1 MKKNFVLK
9 IPVLLMLIFSSLYA
23 VDYTETRIWAND
35 AAGSDYFGH
44 AVAGDN
50 YRVVVGA
57 WGEDD
62 QGNST
67 GAVYLYE
74 KDGNLWEQTNRFKP
88 GDGNGYEAFGKAVDI
103 ESNTIIVG
111 APDDI
116 DPTTS
121 GAAYVYEYISGGW
134 EPTKLTPPDGANGD
148 SFGSSVS
155 VSGEYIAIGASKH
168 DLPDFKGA
176 GVVYIYKKGVSS
188 WDHEATI
195 SLTGVGAGPY
205 ADDNFGSC
213 VSLDGNR
220 IAIGAHKRNGP
231 ENTVQDVGA
240 VFIFVREGTT
250 WSLEKRLD
258 PPQAVANA
266 WFGKSVA
273 LDGDDIA
280 VGSPTNSATTAGD
293 VYAFSYNGTNWVL
306 DATLVPGDLTGDN
319 WWGSS
324 VALYNNTLVGGQY
337 LDGDHGA
344 VYVYQKSGEVW
355 GAPQK
360 ITPVEAQAAGDDK
373 FGYAV
378 ALNGADV
385 IVGAEDGFAKEG
397 GASVNL
403 AGAAYIYTAP
413 QTLEPLAADFQAS
426 VTSGNL
432 PLTVNFTDL
441 STGSPTTWKWN
452 FGDSTTSEVQSPSHI
467 YNKPGI
473 FNVTLQISDG
483 TATNSITKT
492 GYISV
497 HVTQPGNNVW
507 TSYSNALMFGQPNQF
522 AVRSMCYDPFTDHL
536 LVGTTGGV
544 AEFSGVYWSSYAV
557 SEDIDHQE
565 VLAVAVDSSGNKWFG
580 LENGV
585 QVYRESDSTFYNPTG
600 GQVNDIFVQSNG
612 SIWLA
617 TSTGLATF
625 DGATWTVYTAEN
637 SDLPGNNLTRITMDP
652 SHTTFIVSSQD
663 GGIYVFEKGV
673 WQVYDTEDGLTDN
686 TVYDVVL
693 DWNYNAW
700 IAPET
705 GSIVRLN
712 RDDVTTYE
720 PMGDNE
726 SERQYTSVG
735 VDSLGNVWA
744 SSANAGVARFDGVA
758 WTHYDEEGSDLSSDL
773 VRCKDIL
780 VDPNGVVWFGT
791 EDAGVC
797 RFGPTVAPAI
807 DFYADV
813 ITGFAPLTVNF
824 FGVAAGGTPT
834 YWLWDF
840 DNDGETDIL
849 NDQNPSW
856 TFDVPGY
863 YSVKLFAPMGD
874 ENYQEIKTNYIHVL
888 ESIQNS
894 ASLSGKVTDAT
905 TGYPVAGATVTL
917 GDSTKITDSE
927 GNYAFINMPI
937 SDLVADFTGLPRSGE
952 APLTVQFTDLSA
964 QGRLYLTAAKT
975 GYINYSTFVTL
986 PQGNTTM
993 DISLS
998 PTIAEGGMRV
1008 VLNWGQTPYDLDIY
1022 LKTPEIE
1029 GSFYQVYYSNKG
1041 SATIAPYANLDVDD
1055 RSGYGPETITIH
1067 DLFSGVYRCYIHN
1080 YSGTP
1085 ALTQSAGVV
1094 QIYNDTGLL
1103 ETVNVPLSGEG
1114 RYWYIGDIDGATGN
1128 VTIYNTIQ
1136 ESAPGSSASSPLT
1149 LPAKEPLDRIDASPV
1164 AVTTWAWDFDNDGDV
1179 DATTQNPQ
1187 YTYTEPGV
1195 YSVKLTVSDGEQ
1207 QDTKT
1212 RTEYITVGTGQTFGS
1227 LSGKVTNA
1235 ITGIGIEGAIVT
1247 VAGYADTT
1255 DEAGNYSFTHI
1266 PSGLLNVDFSGDP
1279 RSGNTPLTV
1288 QFTDLSTSALQLVSA
1303 SAEGYYS
1310 YSQYVMVLYAGS
1322 TLNISLSPVLDEGNM
1337 RVVLTWN
1344 TTPADMDIHLYTPA
1358 IGGKTYQVYYSNKGD
1373 SDDAPYAVLDIDDRN
1388 GTGPETITIY
1398 ELQEGTYKCYV
1409 HNYSGTPGITASSGL
1424 VQIFN
1429 TSGLVEAINVPTT
1442 GEGQYWYVCDINGAT
1457 GAVTVVNTLQTSM
1470 GSSLSSNKLAAKSYL
1485 PEEMTDGFAEASET
1499 ITTWAWDFNNDGT
1512 VDATTKNPQYTYT
1525 SAGVYDVKLT
1535 VSDGTQTRSLVKQE
1549 YITVNTEEYFG
1560 DLSGKVTNAITG
1572 IGIEGAIV
1580 TVAGYADTTDEAG
1593 NYSFTHIP
1601 SGLLN
1606 VDFSGDPRSGNTP
1619 LTVQFTDLSTSALQL
1634 VSASAEGYYSYSQY
1648 VMVLYAGS
1656 TLNISLSPVLDEGNM
1671 RVVLTWN
1678 TTPADM
1684 DIHLYTPAIGG
1695 KTYQVYY
1702 SNKGDSDDAPYAV
1715 LDIDDRNGT
1724 GPETITIYELQEGTY
1739 KCYVHNYS
1747 GTPGITASSGL
1758 VQIFNTSG
1766 LVEAINVPTTGEG
1779 QYWYVCDING
1789 ATGAV
1794 TVVNTLQTSMGSSL
1808 SSNKLAAK
1816 SYLPEEMT
1824 DGFAEASET
1833 ITTWAW
1839 DFNND
1844 GTVDATTKNPQY
1856 TYTSAGVYDVKL
1868 TVSDGTQTR
1877 SLVKQEY
1884 ITVTEEDTVEYG
1896 NLSGQ
1901 VVNAITGVGIEG
1913 AIVTIAG
1920 YTTTTN
1926 SSGYYVFEHI
1936 PVGTLTANFAASPV
1950 SGYAPLT
1957 VYFADYSSAG
1967 AQLINVSATG
1977 YYGYNRYV
1985 SISPAGTV
1993 LNISLSPVIEN
2004 GDMRIVLTW
2013 NTTPADM
2020 DLHLFTPAIGG
2031 KTYQV
2036 YYSNKGS
2043 ENSAPYAE
2051 LDIDDR
2057 NGTGPETI
2065 TLYDLQEGT
2074 YKCYVHNYSGTPG
2087 ITTSEG
2093 LIQIFNTSGLV
2104 EAISVPT
2111 GGEGQYWYV
2120 CDING
2125 TTGAVTVVNT
2135 LQSSMNSAL
2144 AGLQPSLGKNNL
2156 LPEKPAYVESVES
2169 AQSTSAVVS
2178 WQWDFNNDGDIDA
2191 TTQNPLFIY
2200 NEPGVYTVSL
2210 TVSDGTNTDK
2220 ETKYNYI
2227 TVTEN
2232 TELEGY
2238 IVSINAIDYDNFPTV
2253 KLYSSVMNDNTLLP
2267 VNGLLSTAFSL
2278 AEDGATSTI
2287 TNITQVTT
2295 TDKLPLDITFVVD
2308 IEDNMTAHLAKLKAY
2323 APVLTDSLAL
2333 LGLDCRYG
2341 LVTFRDMVASINDLT
2356 ADAAHFTSMLNDIPL
2371 PLASENNSYN
2381 NLLEALA
2388 RAAQFSYREN
2398 AMRMVIVL
2406 TDTTYYNNDITH
2418 TTYTPAVIGNMLLN
2432 NGITTLMICTDNDQL
2447 KTLGNEANAGRFD
2460 ITEDLTGTLRKLVK
2474 IMGSQYIITYTS
2486 PHPTPTDY
2494 WRYVLLTV
2502 NANDMGGY
2510 DAAQYKVGS
2519 TRIVLGSGTIP
2530 GIVNTY
2536 FTLDIYAQSVINLK
2550 QCLIDV
2556 GYDATALEYVSG
2568 TIGSFLGTDIT
2579 DLTAPGTNKVIIN
2592 LNRTATTGVSG
2603 TGVLYSLRF
2612 KILKATSTS
2621 PFTFNQVTLQDPSG
2635 TNITYTTETPELE
2648 SPYVD
2653 DGTGNLVSRLRGDF
2667 NNDSYISLVDLAM
2680 LSTYWGIADSIKGDI
2695 GPAYGDLPFLTTLN
2709 DNLVNEQDL
2718 FIFALMWNWYHQNL
2732 SYISGGLS
2740 KSNSV
2745 ITWLPSADNQTS
2757 KTVEVNL
2764 QISEVRNMNMGHVQF
2779 SYDPAVL
2786 QFKTVQAGEFW
2797 IKDKASVALFVDN
2810 DDKAG
2815 VVNIAFARLADREM
2829 NAEAAGSGALFTA
2842 EFERINLTAAS
2853 ILELRN
2859 LDLRNSANKTMLKT
2873 SGASISIDGM
2883 TLPKAFALSQNY
2895 PNPFNS
2901 TTTLQFS
2908 MPKEENVT
2916 IEVFNILGQPV
2927 RTLIDTR
2934 FEPGVHKVM
2943 WNGKNDQDMD
2953 VVSGIYF
2960 VRMKSAS
2967 FKQVKQIL
2975 LLK

>member
-1549 YITVNTEEYFG
+1549 YITV
-1560 DLSGKVTNAITG
+1560 
-1572 IGIEGAIV
+1572 
-1580 TVAGYADTTDEAG
+1580 
-1593 NYSFTHIP
+1593 
-1601 SGLLN
+1601 
-1606 VDFSGDPRSGNTP
+1606 
-1619 LTVQFTDLSTSALQL
+1619 
-1634 VSASAEGYYSYSQY
+1634 
-1648 VMVLYAGS
+1648 
-1656 TLNISLSPVLDEGNM
+1656 
-1671 RVVLTWN
+1671 
-1678 TTPADM
+1678 
-1684 DIHLYTPAIGG
+1684 
-1695 KTYQVYY
+1695 
-1702 SNKGDSDDAPYAV
+1702 
-1715 LDIDDRNGT
+1715 
-1724 GPETITIYELQEGTY
+1724 
-1739 KCYVHNYS
+1739 
-1747 GTPGITASSGL
+1747 
-1758 VQIFNTSG
+1758 
-1766 LVEAINVPTTGEG
+1766 
-1779 QYWYVCDING
+1779 
-1789 ATGAV
+1789 
-1794 TVVNTLQTSMGSSL
+1794 
-1808 SSNKLAAK
+1808 
-1816 SYLPEEMT
+1816 
-1824 DGFAEASET
+1824 
-1833 ITTWAW
+1833 
-1839 DFNND
+1839 
-1844 GTVDATTKNPQY
+1844 
-1856 TYTSAGVYDVKL
+1856 
-1868 TVSDGTQTR
+1868 
-1877 SLVKQEY
+1877 
-1884 ITVTEEDTVEYG
+1884 TEEDTVEYG